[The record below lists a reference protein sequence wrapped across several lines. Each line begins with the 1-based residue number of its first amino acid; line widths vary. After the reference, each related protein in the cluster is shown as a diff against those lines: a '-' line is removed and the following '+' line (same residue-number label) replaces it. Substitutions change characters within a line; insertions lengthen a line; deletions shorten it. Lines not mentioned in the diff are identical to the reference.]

1 MSNKTHKWGL
11 GAAAAAA
18 VTLAAPALALA
29 GEGGHDD
36 GVTKMAIFHAINLI
50 ALVGV
55 VVYFVRK
62 PLGEMLTQRKLQITK
77 DLEEAKRLHEEARGL
92 LERYDAQLRSLDA
105 ERSQV
110 LAEYRQ
116 MGETERDRIVAD
128 AQRQAEKIRTDAEQT
143 VQNEIRKAREALEAE
158 VVQIAVGMAEERL
171 KERLDAGAQARL
183 LDAYLEDLS
192 RAEAR

>member
-1 MSNKTHKWGL
+1 
-11 GAAAAAA
+11 
-18 VTLAAPALALA
+18 
-29 GEGGHDD
+29 
-36 GVTKMAIFHAINLI
+36 
-50 ALVGV
+50 
-55 VVYFVRK
+55 
-62 PLGEMLTQRKLQITK
+62 
-77 DLEEAKRLHEEARGL
+77 